1 MAVENNGDVQ
11 TMGDNGHI
19 MRVIGGNGWNRID
32 DGKGIRKRGLAE
44 ELHKASETIDELVIQ
59 V

>member
-1 MAVENNGDVQ
+1 MKSK
-11 TMGDNGHI
+11 GDNGQVK
-19 MRVIGGNGWNRID
+19 RVIGGNGWNRID
-32 DGKGIRKRGLAE
+32 DGKGIRKKGLIE